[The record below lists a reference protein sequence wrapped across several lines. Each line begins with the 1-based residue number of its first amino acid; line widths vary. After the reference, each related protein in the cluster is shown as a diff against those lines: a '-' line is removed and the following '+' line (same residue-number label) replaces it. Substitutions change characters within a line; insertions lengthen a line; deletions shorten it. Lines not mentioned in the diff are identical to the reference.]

1 MGWAG
6 IFYEDYFS
14 EKIWNIGLL
23 GPKNCFFDVITTT
36 VITQKIVALSFS
48 TLVFLVGHS
57 GLLDSSFYLC
67 NIDLERI
74 EGK

>member
-1 MGWAG
+1 MRIILVKKKLKYWT
-6 IFYEDYFS
+6 
-14 EKIWNIGLL
+14 L

-48 TLVFLVGHS
+48 TLLFLVGHS
-57 GLLDSSFYLC
+57 GPLDSSFYLC

>member
-1 MGWAG
+1 MGCAG

-14 EKIWNIGLL
+14 EKFWNIGLL

-48 TLVFLVGHS
+48 TLLFLVGHS
-57 GLLDSSFYLC
+57 GPLDSSFYLS